1 MSQPSESARAA
12 APAEGAARPLWVY
25 RLGRVPYEEAW
36 ALQRALV
43 ALRKEGAIPDA
54 LLTLEHPDVVT
65 LGRNAGAASLLWS
78 AEELSA
84 RGVQLVVSD
93 RGGDA
98 TYHGPGQLVAY
109 PILDLRPDWA
119 DVPRFV
125 RALEQVMLDVLASYG
140 LTGGRVEGAPGV
152 WLSHPDRKLG
162 AVGARISRW
171 VTHHGVALNVNTDL
185 RRFGL
190 IVPCG
195 LAGKGVS
202 SLARELGAEVD
213 FEEARERLIARFAAT
228 FGRAAEA
235 RAPETLPRPAEGAA
249 VGGEST

>member
-1 MSQPSESARAA
+1 MSALTSPPSDHPPER
-12 APAEGAARPLWVY
+12 PPERPLWVY

-43 ALRKEGAIPDA
+43 ALRKEGAIPDV
-54 LLTLEHPDVVT
+54 LLTLEHPAVVT
-65 LGRNAGAASLLWS
+65 LGRNAGAASLLLS
-78 AEELSA
+78 EEALAA

-125 RALEQVMLDVLASYG
+125 RALEQVMLDVMASYG
-140 LTGGRVEGAPGV
+140 LEGGRVEGAPGA
-152 WLSHPDRKLG
+152 WLPHPDRKLG

-171 VTHHGVALNVNTDL
+171 VTHHGVALNINTDL
-185 RRFGL
+185 SHFGL

-195 LAGKGVS
+195 LVGKGVS
-202 SLARELGAEVD
+202 SVARELGGVVD

-228 FGRAAEA
+228 FGRA
-235 RAPETLPRPAEGAA
+235 RVDRDPQTLPPLAEGAA
-249 VGGEST
+249 GGESR

>member
-1 MSQPSESARAA
+1 MSALTSPPSEG
-12 APAEGAARPLWVY
+12 APRPLWVY

-43 ALRKEGAIPDA
+43 ALRKEGVIPDV
-54 LLTLEHPDVVT
+54 LLTLEHDPVVT
-65 LGRNAGAASLLWS
+65 LGRNAGAESLLWG
-78 AEELSA
+78 EEHLA
-84 RGVQLVVSD
+84 AQGVQLVVSD

-125 RALEQVMLDVLASYG
+125 RALEQVMLEVMGSYG
-140 LTGGRVEGAPGV
+140 LVGGRVEGAPGA
-152 WLSHPDRKLG
+152 WLSQPDRKLG

-171 VTHHGVALNVNTDL
+171 VTHHGVALNINTNL
-185 RRFGL
+185 SHFGL

-202 SLARELGAEVD
+202 SVARELGGEVD
-213 FEEARERLIARFAAT
+213 FEEARERFIERFVVT
-228 FGRAAEA
+228 FGRARED
-235 RAPETLPRPAEGAA
+235 RDPQTLPRPDEGAD
-249 VGGEST
+249 GGERR